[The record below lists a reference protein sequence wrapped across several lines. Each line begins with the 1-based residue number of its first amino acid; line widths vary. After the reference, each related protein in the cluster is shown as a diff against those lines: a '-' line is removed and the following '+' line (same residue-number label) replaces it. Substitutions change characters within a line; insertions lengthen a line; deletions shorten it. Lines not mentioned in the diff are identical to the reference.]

1 MLGLSAPR
9 SADALDPAR
18 RITQYGHDVWQIE
31 EGLPHNTVK
40 AITQTRDGYLWLG
53 TLEGLVRFDGVRF
66 TVFDNGNT
74 PALRDSSISALFE
87 DRSGALWI
95 GTDSGGLV
103 RHRDGRFTAYGSG
116 KGDTTTPVTAIVQDR
131 SGVVWVG
138 TQVLGVLQ
146 VKDDTLVPYPGL
158 SSSRTVSALHVDD
171 AGRLWVGSRSQGVT
185 VVEGGVLRPYTKANG
200 LISDDVRCF
209 GAGPDGTTWV
219 GTEKGLN
226 RIGTGGVQDSVPL
239 DYGVRVLHR
248 DRGGSLWIGSG
259 EHGLARLRGGELLGF
274 STAQGLPSLSV
285 RAFFEDR
292 EGSLWVGMADGG
304 LNRFRDGHLTTIG
317 PPEGLAAEVVV
328 SVHADARD
336 GLWAGTRGGGL
347 NLIRGDTITSVTTK
361 DGLSS
366 DSVVSL
372 DDDAE
377 GALWAGTIGAGL
389 NRLRDG
395 AVRVYRAGDGLASDN
410 VFAILGGRDGSLWI
424 GTRGAGLNRM
434 TASGIAAYGKPE
446 GLQSPFVWDLAED
459 AAGTVWIA
467 SASGLYAHERG
478 AIRQV
483 IPDIPAHTLHVDA
496 DGVVWAGTARRGLYR
511 WKDGRAAAFTTRDGL
526 LNDNV
531 TQVLEDGR
539 GNLWLGSNQGISRVA
554 KRELDDV
561 AEKRSTRITHVSYDS
576 ADGMRSRE
584 CNYGTGT
591 RTRDG
596 RLWFPTI
603 RGVVVVDPE
612 RLATNTVVPP
622 VHLEE
627 VVANG
632 HALDVSGPGEAVVPP
647 GDGRLELRYTALS
660 YLAPRK
666 VRFSYRLEGFDPGWS
681 EPGTRRE
688 ATYTN
693 LPPGR
698 YTFRVRACN
707 NDGLWNEAGASFALH
722 LRPHFYQTAWF
733 GALVAVL
740 LGGLA
745 WRIHL
750 FRAQRMVEM
759 ERVRTR
765 IAADLHD
772 DIGAGLSQIAVLS
785 EVASQELRR
794 DGPRALDSLGRIA
807 DTAGEL
813 VDSMSDI
820 VWAVNP
826 RNDRLEDLVRRMRG
840 FASEVSSARGMD
852 LRFHAEGVDGQRLGP
867 DLRRHVYLIFKEGFS
882 NAARHSG
889 SARIEVDLE
898 IAGGRL
904 VLRVKDDGCGFDT
917 SRPSDGNGLTTMTAR
932 AADLGGRAEIVSR
945 PGEGTVLT
953 LNVPLGRS

>member
-9 SADALDPAR
+9 SAGALDPAK

-74 PALRDSSISALFE
+74 PPLRDSSISALFE
-87 DRSGALWI
+87 DRSGTLWI

-103 RHRDGRFTAYGSG
+103 RHRDGRFAAYGSK
-116 KGDTTTPVTAIVQDR
+116 KGDATTPVTAIVQDR
-131 SGVVWVG
+131 SGAVWVG
-138 TQVLGVLQ
+138 SQVLGVLQ
-146 VKDDTLVPYPGL
+146 AKEDTLVPYPGL
-158 SSSRTVSALHVDD
+158 GAPRTVSALHVDD

-185 VVEGGVLRPYTKANG
+185 VLEEGVLRSYGTAQG
-200 LISDDVRCF
+200 LLSEDVRCF
-209 GAGPDGTTWV
+209 AAGPEGTTWV
-219 GTEKGLN
+219 GTEKGLS
-226 RIGTGGVQDSVPL
+226 RIGPGGLLGSVPL
-239 DYGVRVLHR
+239 EHSVRVLHL
-248 DRGGSLWIGSG
+248 DRHGSLWIGSS
-259 EHGLARLRGGELLGF
+259 EQGLARLRGGELQRF
-274 STAQGLPSLSV
+274 STAQGLSSLSV
-285 RAFFEDR
+285 RSFLEDR
-292 EGSLWVGMADGG
+292 EGSLWIGMADGG
-304 LNRFRDGHLTTIG
+304 LNRFRDGPLATIG
-317 PPEGLAAEVVV
+317 PPEGLAAEVVI
-328 SVHADARD
+328 SVHADGRG
-336 GLWAGTRGGGL
+336 GLWAATRGGGL
-347 NLIRGDTITSVTTK
+347 NLIRGDAISSVTTK
-361 DGLSS
+361 DGLSG
-366 DSVVSL
+366 DTVVSL
-372 DDDAE
+372 ADDAD

-389 NRLRDG
+389 NRLRDRT
-395 AVRVYRAGDGLASDN
+395 VRVFRAGDGLASDS
-410 VFAILGGRDGSLWI
+410 VFALLGSRDGSLWV
-424 GTRGAGLNRM
+424 GTRGGGLNHL
-434 TASGIAAYGKPE
+434 TASGFAAFGKQE
-446 GLQSPFVWDLAED
+446 GLPSPFVWDLAED
-459 AAGTVWIA
+459 GAGTLWIGT
-467 SASGLYAHERG
+467 ASGLCALERG

-483 IPDIPAHTLHVDA
+483 IPEIPAHSLHVDA
-496 DGVVWAGTARRGLYR
+496 DGVVWVGTARRGLYR
-511 WKDGRAAAFTTRDGL
+511 WKQGRATAFTTRDGL

-531 TQVLEDGR
+531 TQVLEDAR

-554 KRELDDV
+554 KSQLEDF
-561 AEKRSTRITHVSYDS
+561 AEKRSTRITPVSYDS

-584 CNYGTGT
+584 CNYGTGA
-591 RTRDG
+591 RTSDG

-612 RLATNTVVPP
+612 RLATNAVVPP
-622 VHLEE
+622 VRLEE

-632 HALDVSGPGEAVVPP
+632 HVLDLSNAGEAVVPS
-647 GDGRLELRYTALS
+647 GDGRLEVRYTALS

-666 VRFSYRLEGFDPGWS
+666 VRFSYRLEGFDASWS
-681 EPGTRRE
+681 EPGPRRE

-693 LPPGR
+693 LPPGH
-698 YTFRVRACN
+698 YTFRVKASN
-707 NDGLWNEAGASFALH
+707 NDGLWNETGASFAMY
-722 LRPHFYQTAWF
+722 LRPRFYQTWWF
-733 GALVAVL
+733 AVL
-740 LGGLA
+740 CVAAAAVLA

-750 FRAQRMVEM
+750 FRAERLVEM

-785 EVASQELRR
+785 EVVSAQVRR
-794 DGPRALDSLGRIA
+794 DGGPAPDALGRIA
-807 DTAGEL
+807 GTAGEL

-840 FASEVSSARGMD
+840 FASEVSSVRGVD
-852 LRFHAEGVDGQRLGP
+852 LRFRAEGVDGQRLGP
-867 DLRRHVYLIFKEGFS
+867 DLRRHVYLIFKEGIS

-889 SARIEVDLE
+889 SARIEVDID

-917 SRPSDGNGLTTMTAR
+917 TRPSDGNGLTTMTTR
-932 AADLGGRAEIVSR
+932 AAELGGRAAIVSR

-953 LNVPLGRS
+953 LDVPLGRS